1 MERLPLMVAALWWG
15 SLSTIGFLVVPF
27 LFAYLPTPA
36 VAGNL
41 AAKLFSAQ
49 AWITL
54 ACGILLLMLSRL
66 RSRQELRPWPQSV
79 LVWIAV
85 GMLMAV
91 LLEFAIAPRI
101 LARDNL
107 RVWHSLGSLMFAAQ
121 WVCAG
126 TVLWKL
132 SCTNSRH
139 HLQS

>member
-15 SLSTIGFLVVPF
+15 SLSTIGVLVVPF

-36 VAGNL
+36 VAGTV

-49 AWITL
+49 AWVTL
-54 ACGILLLMLSRL
+54 ACGILLLILSRL
-66 RSRQELRPWPQSV
+66 RGSQALRPWPQSV
-79 LVWIAV
+79 LVWISV
-85 GMLMAV
+85 GMLIAV

-101 LARDNL
+101 LARESL

-132 SCTNSRH
+132 SCADSR
-139 HLQS
+139 LGPQS